1 MLWAANTRM
10 ATFLLLSLFCPFL
23 PFVLALPGNSVS
35 PLLNSSSKLI
45 LPIQAVAA
53 SASRIYTNTI
63 QGKLSARDMVQIAL
77 LCSVFPGFWYLRNGR
92 RSKTSNDSKSLK
104 GSAHGTTPER
114 SLDINESEVVD
125 PGLLKKHSKIRSY
138 TTSRFTYSSLR
149 IFFSRHAQADK
160 LPTKPAPLPLLVFIH
175 GLGGSVAQ
183 FNPLLTSLVNLAS
196 CLSID
201 LPGCGLSE
209 FDPKLSWDA
218 YTVDALAELLG
229 KVIGDYREKDTNQ
242 GVILI
247 GHSLGCSI
255 SALLASTTSPR
266 SIALSENVI
275 GLIAICPRAEPPSE
289 DEVSKFRKLLLVPN
303 LVFDLW
309 RNWDRRGGTESAS
322 VHRFVGPSADEETK
336 KLQERFNSQSKTA
349 VWRRMAAGT
358 LPVYENHIPIGGLP
372 GRDVWKGLDM
382 PVFLV
387 AGAVDNITKPE
398 EIEKIAQY
406 LGKSHPSQIELND
419 KSEPIVDAAAPVDI
433 SRQTKPIS
441 NSISPLTEKQ
451 LLENNNSVATDSL
464 EDPSTPDDFERIES
478 IPSEHFRPKRVLK
491 TTIIPAPASHALLY
505 MPFTVRILAGLISDF
520 LCTQVTPRL
529 SLGWQLQ
536 FLSTSGK
543 WDVKNL
549 AKWQAVAP
557 VSEPIA
563 GVFRAMKTL
572 REVDDTHC
580 PEVFVSDWGEH
591 IKDIVDISH
600 ESPVYDPRGLEKGG
614 IRYHKFPTVSKIP
627 PTSDEVVTFIN
638 LIDRLRDE
646 QEARKKNEGVD
657 GEWFVGV
664 HCHYGFNRTGYFIV
678 CYLVERCGYG
688 VQEAIDEFAK
698 RRPKGI
704 KHAHF
709 MDRLFVRYCV
719 GLKRAP
725 TL

>member
-1 MLWAANTRM
+1 M
-10 ATFLLLSLFCPFL
+10 AIFLLLSSLCL
-23 PFVLALPGNSVS
+23 LLLLVLALPGNSVS
-35 PLLNSSSKLI
+35 PLLNFSSKLI

-53 SASRIYTNTI
+53 SVSRIYTNTF
-63 QGKLSARDMVQIAL
+63 QGKLSGRDMVQIAL
-77 LCSVFPGFWYLRNGR
+77 LCSVFPAFWYLRNGKKI
-92 RSKTSNDSKSLK
+92 KTSNDSKSLN
-104 GSAHGTTPER
+104 GSAHGTIPKR
-114 SLDINESEVVD
+114 SADINESEVVD
-125 PGLLKKHSKIRSY
+125 PGLLKKHSEIRSY
-138 TTSRFTYSSLR
+138 TTSRFTYPSLR

-201 LPGCGLSE
+201 LPGCGLSA
-209 FDPKLSWDA
+209 FDSKLPWDA
-218 YTVDALAELLG
+218 YTVDALAELVG
-229 KVIGDYREKDTNQ
+229 KVIGDYREKDTKQ
-242 GVILI
+242 GVVLI

-255 SALLASTTSPR
+255 AALLASTTSPR

-275 GLIAICPRAEPPSE
+275 GFVAICPRAEPPSE

-309 RNWDRRGGTESAS
+309 RNWDRRGGPESAS
-322 VHRFVGPSADEETK
+322 VHRFVGSSADEETK

-358 LPVYENHIPIGGLP
+358 LPVYENHIAKGGLP

-406 LGKSHPSQIELND
+406 LGKSHPIQIELND
-419 KSEPIVDAAAPVDI
+419 KSEPIVDAAAPVNM
-433 SRQTKPIS
+433 SRQTEPKS
-441 NSISPLTEKQ
+441 SSINPLTEKQ
-451 LLENNNSVATDSL
+451 LLENNPSAAIDSP
-464 EDPSTPDDFERIES
+464 EDPSTPDDVERIES
-478 IPSEHFRPKRVLK
+478 IPSQPVRPKRVLK

-505 MPFTVRILAGLISDF
+505 MPSTVRILAGLISDF
-520 LCTQVTPRL
+520 LCTQVSPRL

-580 PEVFVSDWGEH
+580 PEVFVRDWGKQ

-646 QEARKKNEGVD
+646 QTARKEKEGVD

-688 VQEAIDEFAK
+688 VQGAIDEFAK

-709 MDRLFVRYCV
+709 MDQLFVRYCV
-719 GLKRAP
+719 GLERAP

>member
-1 MLWAANTRM
+1 M
-10 ATFLLLSLFCPFL
+10 ASFLLLSSFCLFFPL
-23 PFVLALPGNSVS
+23 VLALPGNSVS

-92 RSKTSNDSKSLK
+92 KSRTSNDSKSLK
-104 GSAHGTTPER
+104 DSAHGTIPER

-125 PGLLKKHSKIRSY
+125 PGLLKKYSEIRSY
-138 TTSRFTYSSLR
+138 TTSRFTYPSLR

-209 FDPKLSWDA
+209 FDSKLPWDA
-218 YTVDALAELLG
+218 YTVDALAELVG

-275 GLIAICPRAEPPSE
+275 GFVAICPRAEPPSE

-303 LVFDLW
+303 LIFDLW
-309 RNWDRRGGTESAS
+309 RNWDRRGGPESAS
-322 VHRFVGPSADEETK
+322 VHRFVGASADEETK
-336 KLQERFNSQSKTA
+336 KLQERFNSRSKTA

-358 LPVYENHIPIGGLP
+358 LPVYENHIAKGGLP

-387 AGAVDNITKPE
+387 AGAADNITKPG

-406 LGKSHPSQIELND
+406 LGKSNSSQIEVND

-433 SRQTKPIS
+433 SRQTESIR
-441 NSISPLTEKQ
+441 NSINPLTEKQ
-451 LLENNNSVATDSL
+451 LLENNPSAVTDSL
-464 EDPSTPDDFERIES
+464 EDSSTPDDIERIDN
-478 IPSEHFRPKRVLK
+478 IPSQPLRPKRVLK
-491 TTIIPAPASHALLY
+491 MTIIPAPASHALLY
-505 MPFTVRILAGLISDF
+505 MPSTVRILAGLISDF

-557 VSEPIA
+557 VSEPIG

-580 PEVFVSDWGEH
+580 PEVFVRDWGEQ